1 MGSSPTEVLKTLE
14 HEYFHLLLLFVIAL
28 FHAPLVTVVSSH
40 SGSIRSQSKS
50 SLTPLLNQR
59 RMLFT
64 YTEKVVM
71 ASLSSQLGEAMWDCF
86 YCLAISLCHLAQLHY
101 IQFFPLFP
109 ERRK

>member
-14 HEYFHLLLLFVIAL
+14 HEYFHLLLFVIAL

-109 ERRK
+109 GRRK